1 MTLKSRVVR
10 LESVLQAAAFPSV
23 VFSSVYL
30 ETEPTLDELK
40 ALIAEGKAEIGA
52 GSHCIYHHGDERELT
67 CEEWMAQFAPMQRV
81 AAFSLRRYCLDD
93 FPNELA

>member
-10 LESVLQAAAFPSV
+10 LESVLRAAAFPSV

-30 ETEPTLDELK
+30 EAEPTLDELK

-52 GSHCIYHHGDERELT
+52 GDHCIYHHGGERELT
-67 CEEWMAQFAPMQRV
+67 CEEWMAQFAPMQ
-81 AAFSLRRYCLDD
+81 
-93 FPNELA
+93 